1 MTHACRLDRVVRQ
14 PFAHGP
20 SLPVSIGDDR
30 SFSPARA
37 KIATRA
43 VGRRVRGPSAVRPV
57 SADTHGGPGTALF
70 VQWMQKARPKAVSR
84 TPPAGSVLTGGHG
97 DRVVEHDE
105 RGTTM
110 TGVDPS
116 RLDDQQLMKEL
127 ENIHRTRHDTLLYGS
142 NDALRAHNERMA
154 QLEGEYLRRNPRRT
168 VASGRTR
175 EGARDRAPGGAAP
188 PM

>member
-1 MTHACRLDRVVRQ
+1 
-14 PFAHGP
+14 
-20 SLPVSIGDDR
+20 
-30 SFSPARA
+30 
-37 KIATRA
+37 
-43 VGRRVRGPSAVRPV
+43 
-57 SADTHGGPGTALF
+57 
-70 VQWMQKARPKAVSR
+70 
-84 TPPAGSVLTGGHG
+84 VLTGGCW
-97 DRVVEHDE
+97 DRTVEHDE
-105 RGTTM
+105 RGTIM

-175 EGARDRAPGGAAP
+175 EGARDRAPGGATP